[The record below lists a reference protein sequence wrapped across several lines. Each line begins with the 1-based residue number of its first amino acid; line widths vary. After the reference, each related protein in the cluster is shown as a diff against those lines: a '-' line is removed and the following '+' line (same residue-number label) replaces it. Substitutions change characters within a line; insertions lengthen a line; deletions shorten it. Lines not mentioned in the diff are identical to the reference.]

1 MLANKIPC
9 KKTALTSMPFIALC
23 GNAQAAD
30 LKSAVEKTIA
40 QNPEVRFSFH
50 QFRQAA
56 EEKGVGRAGFLPV
69 IDVNYTWGRED
80 STYPNRLAGTNG
92 SYNRDGWSA
101 YLTQNLFQGLQTTN
115 LVRQLKYGERAR
127 YFEFLNTSEQQAL
140 EAARA
145 YLDVLRYRA
154 LVDLSKENYASHKGV
169 YEQIQQKVGA
179 GVGRRVDLELATGR
193 LALSESNLLTETS
206 NLHDVSQ
213 RYERL
218 TGELPPNKWTAWHR

>member
-9 KKTALTSMPFIALC
+9 KKTALTSMLFIALC

-80 STYPNRLAGTNG
+80 STIPAG
-92 SYNRDGWSA
+92 WPA
-101 YLTQNLFQGLQTTN
+101 PMAATT
-115 LVRQLKYGERAR
+115 GM
-127 YFEFLNTSEQQAL
+127 
-140 EAARA
+140 
-145 YLDVLRYRA
+145 
-154 LVDLSKENYASHKGV
+154 
-169 YEQIQQKVGA
+169 A
-179 GVGRRVDLELATGR
+179 G
-193 LALSESNLLTETS
+193 
-206 NLHDVSQ
+206 Q
-213 RYERL
+213 
-218 TGELPPNKWTAWHR
+218 PI